1 MFHAKEIKMNKKI
14 LVIEDDLDIQEM
26 IRFFLE
32 DQDYEVVAAG
42 DGVEGIA
49 IFNSEKPDLVL
60 LDILL
65 PKMDGYAVC
74 ELIRKESEVPVIM
87 ISALSSEED
96 QIRGFELLIDDYIP
110 KPISLPLMIK
120 KVEAVL
126 RRYERKNME
135 KPDKLQYRNIALSI
149 GNYQVTIDES
159 TENLTQKEY
168 EILKELMEHPGIVI
182 SRESF
187 LNRLW
192 KYDFYGDERAVDNHI
207 KNLRRKLGEAG
218 NYIETVRG
226 VGYRLEK
233 LC

>member
-1 MFHAKEIKMNKKI
+1 MKKI
-14 LVIEDDLDIQEM
+14 LIIEDDLDIQEM

-32 DQDYEVVAAG
+32 DQDYQVVAAG
-42 DGVEGIA
+42 DGVEGISA
-49 IFNSEKPDLVL
+49 FNKEKPDLVL

-65 PKMDGYAVC
+65 PKIDGYAVC

-87 ISALSSEED
+87 ISALGSEED
-96 QIRGFELLIDDYIP
+96 QIRGFELQIDEYIP

-120 KVEAVL
+120 KIEAVL
-126 RRYERKNME
+126 RRYERKDIGN
-135 KPDKLQYRNIALSI
+135 PDKLQYRDIILSI
-149 GNYQVTIDES
+149 GNYQVTMRGK
-159 TENLTQKEY
+159 TEDLTQKEY
-168 EILKELMEHPGIVI
+168 EILKELMEHPGLVI

-207 KNLRRKLGEAG
+207 KNLRRKLGDAG

>member
-1 MFHAKEIKMNKKI
+1 MTKKI
-14 LVIEDDLDIQEM
+14 LIIEDDSDIQEM
-26 IRFFLE
+26 IQFFLE
-32 DQDYEVVAAG
+32 DQEYEVVVAG
-42 DGVEGIA
+42 DGVEGVSV
-49 IFNSEKPDLVL
+49 FHDERPDLVL

-74 ELIRKESEVPVIM
+74 ELIRKESQVPIIM
-87 ISALSSEED
+87 ISALGSEED
-96 QIRGFELLIDDYIP
+96 QIKGFDLLIDDYIP

-120 KVEAVL
+120 KIQAVL
-126 RRYERKNME
+126 RRYERTE
-135 KPDKLQYRNIALSI
+135 GVKPEELLYRDIVLSV
-149 GNYQVTIDES
+149 GNYQVSIKGKVID
-159 TENLTQKEY
+159 LTQKEY
-168 EILKELMEHPGIVI
+168 EILKELMERPGIVI

-207 KNLRRKLGEAG
+207 KNLRRKLGDAG

-233 LC
+233 LH

>member
-1 MFHAKEIKMNKKI
+1 MAKKI
-14 LVIEDDLDIQEM
+14 LIIEDDLDIQEM
-26 IRFFLE
+26 IQFFLE
-32 DQDYEVVAAG
+32 DQKYKVVAAS
-42 DGVEGIA
+42 DGVEGISV
-49 IFNSEKPDLVL
+49 FNSEKPDLVL

-74 ELIRKESEVPVIM
+74 ELIRKESEVPIIM
-87 ISALSSEED
+87 ISALGSEED
-96 QIRGFELLIDDYIP
+96 QIKGFDLQIDEYIP

-120 KVEAVL
+120 KIQAVL
-126 RRYERKNME
+126 RRSERAKGV
-135 KPDKLQYRNIALSI
+135 KPEELLYRDIALSV
-149 GNYQVTIDES
+149 GNYQVNIKGKVVD
-159 TENLTQKEY
+159 LTLKEY
-168 EILKELMEHPGIVI
+168 EILKELMERPGIVI

-207 KNLRRKLGEAG
+207 KNLRRKLGDAG

-233 LC
+233 LY

>member
-1 MFHAKEIKMNKKI
+1 MKKI
-14 LVIEDDLDIQEM
+14 LIIEDDLDIQEM

-32 DQDYEVVAAG
+32 DQDYQVVAAG
-42 DGVEGIA
+42 DGVEGISA
-49 IFNSEKPDLVL
+49 FNKEKPDLVL

-65 PKMDGYAVC
+65 PKIDGYAVC

-87 ISALSSEED
+87 ISALGSEED
-96 QIRGFELLIDDYIP
+96 QIRGFELQIDEYIP

-120 KVEAVL
+120 KIEAVL
-126 RRYERKNME
+126 RRYGRKDIG
-135 KPDKLQYRNIALSI
+135 KPDKLQYRDIILSI
-149 GNYQVTIDES
+149 GNYQVTIRGK
-159 TENLTQKEY
+159 TEDLTQKEY
-168 EILKELMEHPGIVI
+168 EILKELMEHPGLVI

-192 KYDFYGDERAVDNHI
+192 KYDFFGDERAVDNHI
-207 KNLRRKLGEAG
+207 KNLRRKLGDAG

>member
-1 MFHAKEIKMNKKI
+1 MIMKKI
-14 LVIEDDLDIQEM
+14 LIIEDDLDIQEM

-32 DQDYEVVAAG
+32 DQDYQVVAAG
-42 DGVEGIA
+42 DGVEGISA
-49 IFNSEKPDLVL
+49 FNKEKPDLVL

-65 PKMDGYAVC
+65 PKIDGYAVC

-87 ISALSSEED
+87 ISALGSEED
-96 QIRGFELLIDDYIP
+96 QIRGFELQIDEYIP

-120 KVEAVL
+120 KIEAVL
-126 RRYERKNME
+126 RRYGRKDIG
-135 KPDKLQYRNIALSI
+135 KPDKLQYRDIILSI
-149 GNYQVTIDES
+149 GNYQVTIRGK
-159 TENLTQKEY
+159 TEDLTQKEY
-168 EILKELMEHPGIVI
+168 EILKELMEHPGLVI

-192 KYDFYGDERAVDNHI
+192 KYDFFGDERAVDNHI
-207 KNLRRKLGEAG
+207 KNLRRKLGDAG